1 MKRSLSLLLTAALAL
16 SLLAG
21 CGPKTPAETS
31 SSAPGT
37 NSSQPEDT
45 SQPSATTIL
54 RTGGVCTIL
63 SNLSGGD

>member
-1 MKRSLSLLLTAALAL
+1 MPPEPDAYDFRDTLRVGGAFGA
-16 SLLAG
+16 
-21 CGPKTPAETS
+21 KTELPV
-31 SSAPGT
+31 
-37 NSSQPEDT
+37 PEDT